1 MHGADEYTQLS
12 EGSSLPAEPS
22 RGCPSAP
29 VSPYWWEP
37 PSSHTHTHTQAPL
50 PKSHSGPRCRSNPQL
65 CPTEHTQTPDQH
77 PGIAVPLCLFL
88 LPTQLPYLIPWALHS
103 PVPQSRTPFGGTR
116 NSQDNALWPICLN
129 FICSQST
136 INFAHPQTPIP
147 DMSYISCMPYL
158 FQTNG
163 IGEGGHVLVHNAGI
177 ILPQPRV
184 DPRARNNNS
193 KYFKQPEETG

>member
-37 PSSHTHTHTQAPL
+37 PSSHTHTHRHISPNHTLAP
-50 PKSHSGPRCRSNPQL
+50 GAD
-65 CPTEHTQTPDQH
+65 QTPSSAPQSTLR
-77 PGIAVPLCLFL
+77 PTLRLGIAVPLCLFL